1 LLAAGV
7 AVFES
12 DDELVDADVD
22 AGVDDDESE
31 VDVEGVVDDEA
42 AASELFLES
51 RLSVR

>member
-7 AVFES
+7 EVFES
-12 DDELVDADVD
+12 DDELVDADVG
-22 AGVDDDESE
+22 AGADDESE
-31 VDVEGVVDDEA
+31 LAVEGVVDDEA